1 MTSKKFHVQKKLIFW
16 DPLTLKIRGY
26 HIGMVPK
33 SVVGMNV
40 QVDDEEGDRVEQ
52 RYQDRHEDQT
62 QPPSTAVLN
71 WKSYSFI

>member
-1 MTSKKFHVQKKLIFW
+1 MRSENFSCPEKANFFGTPK
-16 DPLTLKIRGY
+16 RGC
-26 HIGMVPK
+26 HMGMVPI

-52 RYQDRHEDQT
+52 RYQDRNEDQT

-71 WKSYSFI
+71 WKSSI

>member
-1 MTSKKFHVQKKLIFW
+1 MRSENFPCPEKANFFGPPK
-16 DPLTLKIRGY
+16 RGC
-26 HIGMVPK
+26 HIGMVPV

-71 WKSYSFI
+71 WK

>member
-1 MTSKKFHVQKKLIFW
+1 MTSKKFSCPEEADFVLGPPK
-16 DPLTLKIRGY
+16 RGC
-26 HIGMVPK
+26 HISMVPK
-33 SVVGMNV
+33 PVVGMNV

-71 WKSYSFI
+71 WKSY

>member
-1 MTSKKFHVQKKLIFW
+1 MRSEHFSCPEEAFFGTPK
-16 DPLTLKIRGY
+16 RGC
-26 HIGMVPK
+26 HMGMVPI

-71 WKSYSFI
+71 WK